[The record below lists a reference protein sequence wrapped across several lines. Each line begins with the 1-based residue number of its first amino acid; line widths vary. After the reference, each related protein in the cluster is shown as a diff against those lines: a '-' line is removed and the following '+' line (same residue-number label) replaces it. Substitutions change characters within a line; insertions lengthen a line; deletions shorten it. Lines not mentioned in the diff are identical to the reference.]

1 MRFEEK
7 TAHFKEKAA
16 QCLPLFSQAKIIF
29 PIWMNNFLNENFWF
43 NFEMNI
49 ELNHFLAGFNVKM
62 NNQNVSATPKSGP
75 GPLPMWVINLVTRMV
90 QTSYVDRGPKIGVLH
105 LYFKKIL

>member
-1 MRFEEK
+1 
-7 TAHFKEKAA
+7 
-16 QCLPLFSQAKIIF
+16 
-29 PIWMNNFLNENFWF
+29 
-43 NFEMNI
+43 MNI

-90 QTSYVDRGPKIGVLH
+90 QTSYVDRGPKKRGTSPVFQKNLIKSYSRSDLD
-105 LYFKKIL
+105 